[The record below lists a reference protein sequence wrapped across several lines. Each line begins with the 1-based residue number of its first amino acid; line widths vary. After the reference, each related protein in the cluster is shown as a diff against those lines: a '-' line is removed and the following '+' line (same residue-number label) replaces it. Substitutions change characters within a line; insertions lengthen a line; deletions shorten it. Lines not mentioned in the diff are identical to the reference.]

1 MTSLQRIES
10 VERPAD
16 ETVMPLISVGSWAF
30 AFGPYEPHPWSFER
44 VCQYAAGAGY
54 DGVEIN
60 GFRPHPHPDD
70 FVDGTGLHELRSLL
84 SGFGLGVSGYAPD
97 YRQVPPERVPTKT
110 YTGEIDKARAVCE
123 ALEIPVLRV
132 DTILDP
138 DAVTAESYE
147 EAFGQ
152 LVRSWHAAAERC
164 ALSGTALV
172 WEFEPGFW
180 LNRPSEINRVLQ
192 EVAHPNFG
200 VLFDSSH
207 AYTGGVMGARQGKSP
222 ELVDSVVA
230 YAEALL
236 PYIRHVHLADSDG
249 TLHDQDTSTHVPLGR
264 GRVDFPGLVR
274 ALSPI
279 ASRLPWWC
287 VDLCYC
293 DGADVKATAAL
304 AYVRQLVDPSRAQRP

>member
-1 MTSLQRIES
+1 MTSLQRMER
-10 VERPAD
+10 VERLGDKTAL
-16 ETVMPLISVGSWAF
+16 PLVSVGSWAF
-30 AFGPYEPHPWSFER
+30 AFGPYEPHPWSFEK
-44 VCQYAAGAGY
+44 VCRYAAEAGY

-70 FVDGTGLHELRSLL
+70 FVDGEGLKELSSLL

-97 YRQVPPERVPTKT
+97 YRRFPPARVPTKV
-110 YTGEIDKARAVCE
+110 YTEEIDKARAVCE

-138 DAVTAESYE
+138 AAVAAEGYE
-147 EAFGQ
+147 EAFAQ
-152 LVRSWHAAAERC
+152 LVRSWNTAAERC

-180 LNRPSEINRVLQ
+180 LNRPSEINRLLR
-192 EVAHPNFG
+192 EVDHPNFG
-200 VLFDSSH
+200 ILFDSSH
-207 AYTGGVMGARQGKSP
+207 AYTGGVMGARQGEDP
-222 ELVDSVVA
+222 ELVDSVVT

-236 PYIRHVHLADSDG
+236 PYIRHLHLADSDG

-279 ASRLPWWC
+279 ASRLGWWC

-304 AYVRQLVDPSRAQRP
+304 AYVRQLLDQLRAEGP